1 MNSWYECKVRY
12 QKITDEG
19 TIKSSQECYLIDA
32 YTVTEAE
39 ARLIEEITPFTS
51 NGEFTVSSIKKE
63 KLTDLF
69 LSEDPDATYLYRCKV
84 NFISI
89 DEKKG
94 VEKRV
99 PATMIVKASS
109 VLEAAKRIEKEM
121 ASSISEW
128 QIASVSET
136 NIVDILWA
144 DGQVAAKS
152 NE

>member
-19 TIKSSQECYLIDA
+19 AVKSNQECYLIDA

-51 NGEFTVSSIKKE
+51 NGEFSVSSITKE
-63 KLTDLF
+63 KLADLF
-69 LSEDPDATYLYRCKV
+69 LSDDEDATYFYKCKV
-84 NFISI
+84 NFISL

-99 PATMIVKASS
+99 PATMIVKAAS
-109 VLEAAKRIEKEM
+109 VIEAAKRIEKEL
-121 ASSISEW
+121 ASGIGDW
-128 QIASVSET
+128 QIASVTET
-136 NIVDILWA
+136 NIMDVLWA
-144 DGQVAAKS
+144 EGAGH
-152 NE
+152 

>member
-19 TIKSSQECYLIDA
+19 AVKSNQECYLIDA

-51 NGEFTVSSIKKE
+51 NGEFSVSSIKKE
-63 KLTDLF
+63 KLADLF
-69 LSEDPDATYLYRCKV
+69 LSDDEDATYFYKCKV
-84 NFISI
+84 NFISL

-99 PATMIVKASS
+99 PATMIVKAAS
-109 VLEAAKRIEKEM
+109 VIEAAKRIEKVL
-121 ASSISEW
+121 ASGIGDW
-128 QIASVSET
+128 QIASVTET
-136 NIVDILWA
+136 NIMDVLWA
-144 DGQVAAKS
+144 EGAGH
-152 NE
+152 